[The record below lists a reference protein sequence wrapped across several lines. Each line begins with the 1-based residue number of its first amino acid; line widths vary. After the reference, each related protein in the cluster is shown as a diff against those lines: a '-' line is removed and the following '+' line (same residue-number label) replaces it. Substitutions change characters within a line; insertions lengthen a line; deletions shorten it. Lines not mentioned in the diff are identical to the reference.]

1 MVNRKDSGRRLVK
14 TVAAVA
20 TLALGLTVAVTPAS
34 ALTNMSLDRSV
45 TSPSPS
51 SYADQGF
58 SKAMA
63 QGVVAGRS
71 GQPDVKTIGDQ
82 PSSPSA
88 SDAMPENPSQ
98 KLPDKVSA
106 AIPDDATLVSPD
118 LAATKDGQVRN
129 IKTGKPVTDPKV
141 VGRNSKPADPLA
153 KTDGQ
158 RFIPVEAKEV
168 KRAVA
173 ANGGDANT
181 SGLGATAGAH
191 VTGSTMKESASK
203 NKRGQARP
211 FSVRSAVADTDGDVR
226 NTALQNNE
234 YGAYWGTY
242 NGSQA
247 FFERGGNLFA
257 QQAKGVVDV
266 SQWQGTINWE
276 AAKASG
282 VEGAIIRLSFG
293 WGNGYDSQAV
303 RNIKECRRLG
313 IPFGVYMYSYAYDN
327 NTAAAEGD
335 DVVGLL
341 RAVGVNPK
349 DLSYPVFYDLEA
361 YSPWSGHCHPENP
374 WVYDGMVNTWF
385 SRLQS
390 AGYNDLSV
398 YSYTSYLYNQLNT
411 GNIHG
416 KTRWVA
422 SYGARTGFEYSTNDR
437 GWQYADNGRINGING
452 NVDINAF
459 GNYSYANGGMGYNG
473 PQLASY
479 PTIREPN
486 GDYYISSA
494 EKPSSGLD
502 VPNGSA
508 LSGAL
513 IQLTGA
519 NGSTSQ
525 QYKLEFQTDG
535 SVIIRSCVSG
545 LVLDVV
551 NGDAHRGASVQ
562 QFSDN
567 GTISQRWF
575 LRDTGTGGAAI
586 QSALGNWALDLP
598 NGSTADYTRLQLW
611 TPNLSIAQQFLFSSV
626 ASLPHSAVK
635 LSSLLNDDMVIDT
648 PNGSLF
654 DGTGLQ
660 IFNWNDT
667 DSQKFGFKA
676 IGNSIYE
683 IKNVNSGKLIDLSDG
698 NTANGTSIDQF
709 HSNGT
714 CSQQWLLRMQET
726 GKYAFYTSCAVDKAI
741 DVTDGV
747 ARSSNRLQLFS
758 ANGTYSQL
766 WSLSTVR
773 TDRQKVDDLAATH
786 RGDIADGLYTF
797 ADAGHGSSVLDVDN
811 GGRADRT
818 RVQLFTANGTGSQVW
833 QVKHDAAGYVTLTNP
848 QSGKILDVDNGEKR
862 QGVGVQLFTPNGTF
876 SQKWVVSKTASGFK
890 IMSALAPWL
899 VLDVD
904 NGLITDCTRIQLF
917 ADNGTV
923 AQRWLA
929 IGC

>member
-34 ALTNMSLDRSV
+34 ALTDMSLDRSV

-390 AGYNDLSV
+390 AGYNNLSV

-411 GNIHG
+411 DNIHG

-422 SYGARTGFEYSTNDR
+422 SYGARTGFGYSANDR

-459 GNYSYANGGMGYNG
+459 GNYSYVSSAPNIGAYQAAALPDGTYFISSLLRDSAGFDIPGGSTDAGARAQLYDANQSAAQQYRLVRHNEDGTYEIRNVNSDKVLDVPGGNAYAGVPIQQWDSNGSNAQRWYLRNAGQGGMYIQSKLGNLVLDLPGGSTKNGTKLQLWDPNLTRAQQYIFSTVSSVSGGTKRIRSIAGNVVFDVPGASSYDGARLQVYDWNGTDAQKYNFNQVGNGIYEIQNVNSGKVVDLAGASTANGGKIDQYGTNG
-473 PQLASY
+473 TCAQHWAL
-479 PTIREPN
+479 REL
-486 GDYYISSA
+486 
-494 EKPSSGLD
+494 SSGQYAFYSSCAADKAIDIPGGKAAKNQSLQLYDGNGTYAQRWAIETIKTRRQIIDELAAAHRSDLADGVYVIAAKCNNTMVLD
-502 VPNGSA
+502 VAGAARWDGARVQLYSNNGSGA
-508 LSGAL
+508 QRWKVSHDGNGYVTISNIGSGKVL
-513 IQLTGA
+513 DINGA
-519 NGSTSQ
+519 QDRAGVRMQ
-525 QYKLEFQTDG
+525 QYSLNGTYAQKWIAVRDGNAFKLVSALD
-535 SVIIRSCVSG
+535 SG
-545 LVLDVV
+545 LVLDISGAGMF
-551 NGDAHRGASVQ
+551 NGNTVQ
-562 QFSDN
+562 TYSDN
-567 GTISQRWF
+567 S
-575 LRDTGTGGAAI
+575 
-586 QSALGNWALDLP
+586 
-598 NGSTADYTRLQLW
+598 
-611 TPNLSIAQQFLFSSV
+611 
-626 ASLPHSAVK
+626 
-635 LSSLLNDDMVIDT
+635 
-648 PNGSLF
+648 
-654 DGTGLQ
+654 
-660 IFNWNDT
+660 
-667 DSQKFGFKA
+667 
-676 IGNSIYE
+676 
-683 IKNVNSGKLIDLSDG
+683 
-698 NTANGTSIDQF
+698 
-709 HSNGT
+709 
-714 CSQQWLLRMQET
+714 
-726 GKYAFYTSCAVDKAI
+726 
-741 DVTDGV
+741 
-747 ARSSNRLQLFS
+747 
-758 ANGTYSQL
+758 
-766 WSLSTVR
+766 
-773 TDRQKVDDLAATH
+773 
-786 RGDIADGLYTF
+786 
-797 ADAGHGSSVLDVDN
+797 
-811 GGRADRT
+811 
-818 RVQLFTANGTGSQVW
+818 
-833 QVKHDAAGYVTLTNP
+833 
-848 QSGKILDVDNGEKR
+848 
-862 QGVGVQLFTPNGTF
+862 
-876 SQKWVVSKTASGFK
+876 
-890 IMSALAPWL
+890 
-899 VLDVD
+899 
-904 NGLITDCTRIQLF
+904 
-917 ADNGTV
+917 TV
-923 AQRWLA
+923 AQRWVALRQ
-929 IGC
+929 